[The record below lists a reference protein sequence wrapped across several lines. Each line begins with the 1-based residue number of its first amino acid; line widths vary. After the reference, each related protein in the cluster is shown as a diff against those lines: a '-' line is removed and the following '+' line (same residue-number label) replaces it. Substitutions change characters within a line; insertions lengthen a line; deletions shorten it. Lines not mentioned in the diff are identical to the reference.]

1 MAVPKLHEVRL
12 KAEAFAKF
20 TSSDYQIM
28 KGDGISTGDYILF
41 VAEDEEG
48 NETGLF
54 RMTIVREIVGSE
66 GLKDGY
72 ILAVIS
78 KM

>member
-1 MAVPKLHEVRL
+1 MTVPKMHEVRL
-12 KAEAFAKF
+12 KAEAFEKF

-28 KGDGISTGDYILF
+28 EGDGISTGDYILF
-41 VAEDEEG
+41 VAEDEDG

-54 RMTIVREIVGSE
+54 RMTTVIGIVESE

-72 ILAVIS
+72 ILALLR

>member
-1 MAVPKLHEVRL
+1 MAVPKMHEVRL
-12 KAEAFAKF
+12 KTEAFEKF
-20 TSSDYQIM
+20 TYSDYQIM
-28 KGDGISTGDYILF
+28 KGEGISTGDYILF

-54 RMTIVREIVGSE
+54 RMTTVREIVESE

-72 ILAVIS
+72 VLITVNKL
-78 KM
+78 